1 MSALVEI
8 WEGELTKIRERVR
21 LGKILQGSKLKKEA
35 EEKAEEVEEEKRGKR
50 PETERASRADTTMS
64 EATVNL
70 LMDRFVPW

>member
-8 WEGELTKIRERVR
+8 WEGELMKLRERVR
-21 LGKILQGSKLKKEA
+21 LGKVLQQAK
-35 EEKAEEVEEEKRGKR
+35 EEKAAEAEKEDEKRSGKR
-50 PETERASRADTTMS
+50 PERKEVAWAGTTMS